1 MHSDI
6 KIFDGHCDTLDLLHK
21 NDSIFECPTE
31 FNIKKA
37 LSYKSFIQVCA
48 IWIDRKIHSPYRRT
62 LEKIEIFNQNSH
74 LFNHIKSKDDFGR
87 DNKVSLIL
95 AIEGGDALEGNENN
109 LTEFCN
115 LGVRLITLTWNH
127 ANEISDTAEEPSE
140 NPGLSDFGFKVVK
153 KMNELGMVID
163 VSHIS
168 EKGFWDV
175 YETSV
180 KPFVASHSNSKA
192 LCSHPRNL
200 TNRQF
205 DAIVKSGGVAG
216 INYYPQFLGGNDPDL
231 IFKHIEHFLSLG
243 GENNIGLGS
252 DFDGIPEKPD
262 GINGAESHYII
273 ADYLLKKNLPEDV
286 INKILFDNFKRVFLE
301 NLK

>member
-6 KIFDGHCDTLDLLHK
+6 KIFDGHCDTLDLLGK
-21 NDSIFECPTE
+21 NDSIYDCPTQ

-37 LSYKSFIQVCA
+37 SSYKSFTQVCA
-48 IWIDRKIHSPYRRT
+48 IWIDRKIHSPYQRT

-74 LFNHIKSKDDFGR
+74 RFNQIRGKDDLGR
-87 DNKVSLIL
+87 DKRVSLIL

-109 LTEFCN
+109 LTDFFK

-127 ANEISDTAEEPSE
+127 ANEISDTSEEPSE
-140 NPGLSDFGFKVVK
+140 NPGLSDFGYKIVK

-175 YETSV
+175 YEASE

-192 LCSHPRNL
+192 LCDHPRNL
-200 TNRQF
+200 SNEQF
-205 DAIVKSGGVAG
+205 TAIVKSGGVAG
-216 INYYPQFLGGNDPDL
+216 INYYPLFLGGHDPDL
-231 IFKHIEHFLSLG
+231 ILKHIEHFLSLG

-252 DFDGIPEKPD
+252 DFDGIPEKPH
-262 GINGAESHYII
+262 GIDGAESHYII
-273 ADYLLKKNLPEDV
+273 ADYMLKKNFSESV
-286 INKILFDNFKRVFLE
+286 INRILFDNFKRVFLE